1 MARSSVYNVVIAD
14 SCQTA
19 TYHAHL
25 PADMKRNFGEA
36 IPKGA
41 VGVSWSGSG
50 QSNLFY
56 VPYGAGTDT
65 SKVVCLI
72 DHADGVIHAISPG
85 YIIDDNAFQTTARNI
100 VIHY

>member
-1 MARSSVYNVVIAD
+1 MARSSGYNVVIAD

-25 PADMKRNFGEA
+25 PVDMKRNFGEA
-36 IPKGA
+36 LPKGA
-41 VGVSWSGSG
+41 IGVSWSGGDHSD
-50 QSNLFY
+50 LFY

-72 DHADGVIHAISPG
+72 DYADGVIHAINPG
-85 YIIDDNAFQTTARNI
+85 YIINANAFKTSARNI